1 MKMVML
7 LALALLFSCTPT
19 IRQSIFPYKNSN
31 IDVVKKGNFGF
42 SEEEER
48 FLAREAKVFNIEIP
62 DRQEIR
68 RFVNYFLA
76 NRQSF
81 ENTLRRASYYMPIIV
96 PIVQKH
102 GLPEELALLPAI
114 ESAFNPFAVSRA
126 GAAGLWQFIPST
138 ARRYGLRVDG
148 EIDERF
154 DVIKSTEAA
163 AMYLKDLYQTFKNW
177 ELALAAYNC
186 GESCVARRTGGI
198 NFWETQNFLPLE
210 TKNYVPA
217 FFAVLLLTRYPEKYG
232 LNINMEKIGLV
243 VNKVQEETK
252 VEKVLTDK
260 NLKES
265 VFRDLNP
272 HIKGDKIPA
281 GTYIYLPKMQTA
293 LKEEKT
299 ILLENGAKVII
310 R

>member
-1 MKMVML
+1 
-7 LALALLFSCTPT
+7 
-19 IRQSIFPYKNSN
+19 R
-31 IDVVKKGNFGF
+31 
-42 SEEEER
+42 
-48 FLAREAKVFNIEIP
+48 
-62 DRQEIR
+62 EIR

-76 NRQSF
+76 NKQSF
-81 ENTLRRASYYMPIIV
+81 ENTLRRASYYIPIIV
-96 PIVQKH
+96 PILQKH

-126 GAAGLWQFIPST
+126 GAAGLWQLMPST
-138 ARRYGLRVDG
+138 ARRYGLRVDR

-163 AMYLKDLYQTFKNW
+163 AMYLKDLYQMFKDW

-186 GESCVARRTGGI
+186 GEYCVARRTGGI
-198 NFWETQNFLPLE
+198 NFWKTQKFLPLE

-252 VEKVLTDK
+252 VGKVLTDK

-265 VFRDLNP
+265 VFRDFNP
-272 HIKGDKIPA
+272 HIRGDKIPA
-281 GTYIYLPKMQTA
+281 GAYIYLPQGQTA
-293 LKEEKT
+293 EKT

>member
-1 MKMVML
+1 MKIVML
-7 LALALLFSCTPT
+7 LALAFLFSCTPT
-19 IRQSIFPYKNSN
+19 IRQSVFPYKNSN

-48 FLAREAKVFNIEIP
+48 FLEQEAKVFNIEIP
-62 DRQEIR
+62 DREEIR
-68 RFVNYFLA
+68 RFVSYFLA

-81 ENTLRRASYYMPIIV
+81 ENTLRRANYYMPIMI
-96 PIVQKH
+96 PILQKH

-217 FFAVLLLTRYPEKYG
+217 FFAVLLLTRYPEKYS
-232 LNINMEKIGLV
+232 LNINMEKIGLM

-252 VEKVLTDK
+252 VEKVLMDK

-265 VFRDLNP
+265 VFRDFNP
-272 HIKGDKIPA
+272 HIRGDKIPA

>member
-1 MKMVML
+1 MKIVML
-7 LALALLFSCTPT
+7 FALAFLFSCTPT
-19 IRQSIFPYKNSN
+19 IRQSIFPHKNSN

-42 SEEEER
+42 SEEEEK
-48 FLAREAKVFNIEIP
+48 FLEQEAKVFNIEIP

-76 NRQSF
+76 NRQFF
-81 ENTLRRASYYMPIIV
+81 ENTIRRASYYIPIIV
-96 PIVQKH
+96 PILQKH

-148 EIDERF
+148 EIDERL

-163 AMYLKDLYQTFKNW
+163 AMYLKDLYQMFKNW
-177 ELALAAYNC
+177 ELTLAAYNC
-186 GESCVARRTGGI
+186 GEYCVARRTSGI
-198 NFWETQNFLPLE
+198 NFWKTQKFLPLE

-232 LNINMEKIGLV
+232 LNINMEKVGLV
-243 VNKVQEETK
+243 ANKVKEETK
-252 VEKVLTDK
+252 VEKVLADK
-260 NLKES
+260 NLKEG

-272 HIKGDKIPA
+272 HIRGDRIPA
-281 GTYIYLPKMQTA
+281 GTYIYLPKMQTEP
-293 LKEEKT
+293 KEEKT

>member
-1 MKMVML
+1 MKIVV
-7 LALALLFSCTPT
+7 LFAISFLSSCTPT
-19 IRQSIFPYKNSN
+19 IGQSILPYKNSN
-31 IDVVKKGNFGF
+31 VDVVKKGNFGF
-42 SEEEER
+42 SEEEEM
-48 FLAREAKVFNIEIP
+48 FLEQEAKLFNIEIP
-62 DRQEIR
+62 EREEIR
-68 RFVNYFLA
+68 KFVNYFLA
-76 NRQSF
+76 NKQSF
-81 ENTLRRASYYMPIIV
+81 ENTLRRASYYMPIII
-96 PIVQKH
+96 PILQKH
-102 GLPEELALLPAI
+102 DLPEELALLPAI

-126 GAAGLWQFIPST
+126 GAAGLWQLMPST

-154 DVIKSTEAA
+154 DVMKSTEAA

-217 FFAVLLLTRYPEKYG
+217 FFAVLLLTRDPDKYG
-232 LNINMEKIGLV
+232 LNTNIEKINLV
-243 VNKVQEETK
+243 VNKVQKETK
-252 VEKVLTDK
+252 VEKVLMDA

-265 VFRDLNP
+265 VFRDFNP
-272 HIKGDKIPA
+272 HIRGDKIPA
-281 GTYIYLPKMQTA
+281 GTYIYLPQGQTT

-299 ILLENGAKVII
+299 TLLEK
-310 R
+310 

>member
-1 MKMVML
+1 MKIVML
-7 LALALLFSCTPT
+7 FALAFLFSCTPT

-42 SEEEER
+42 SEEEEK
-48 FLAREAKVFNIEIP
+48 FLEQEAKVFNIEIP

-81 ENTLRRASYYMPIIV
+81 ENTLRRAGYYMPIII
-96 PIVQKH
+96 PILQKH

-114 ESAFNPFAVSRA
+114 ESAFNPFAVSRS

-163 AMYLKDLYQTFKNW
+163 AMYLKDLYQMFKSW

-186 GESCVARRTGGI
+186 GENCVARRTGGI

-232 LNINMEKIGLV
+232 LNINMEKVGLV

-252 VEKVLTDK
+252 VEKVLVDK

-265 VFRDLNP
+265 VFRDFNP
-272 HIKGDKIPA
+272 HIRGDKIPA